1 MDCKNKYSCIFGGGA
16 IRGLAYVG
24 AIKALKELSID
35 IDIFVGSSVGAIV
48 ASLLAVGYNE
58 YEIKELFLEVNFEL
72 FKDIHFGL
80 KKNFAISK
88 GNVFTDWLRD
98 AIEKKY
104 YGSNYK
110 KGENAPVRFKDIA
123 NKLIILTTDLNKFE
137 PFEFSIFTTPE
148 FEIASAVR
156 ISCSMPGLMTPVE
169 YEGKNLVDGDLL
181 KGTPLWKLSPNI
193 CTCQNRVLEFR
204 LEGERL
210 SDDDNTFDFINSIY
224 SCMTSAS
231 TNFIIDTYVKNDKYD
246 YVKITTGD
254 ILIVNFNIDNDIR
267 NKIIEIGYNDTM
279 NYFKNFGKKKKLEI
293 IQYYSELIKH
303 IRSLKRELK
312 YNNVE
317 KSVSIIKNMFVYL
330 SDVNK
335 YIDNDIYNDLWTL
348 KNDILSAELT
358 KSWLKKVKFKN
369 RTNLITSA
377 EVLEKVVNI
386 KNDEL
391 KNYIDRVS

>member
-104 YGSNYK
+104 YGNNYK

-254 ILIVNFNIDNDIR
+254 ILIVNFNINNDIR